1 MEKEWATL
9 ETLQQD
15 LIKRMKNQKED
26 EDNIEETLSQTEFI
40 FTEPAKIWKNST
52 YEIRQLLFMVRF
64 GGVLFYKKNE

>member
-1 MEKEWATL
+1 MEEEWATL

-15 LIKRMKNQKED
+15 LVNRMKNQKED

-40 FTEPAKIWKNST
+40 FTEPVQIWKNSS

-64 GGVLFYKKNE
+64 GGVLYYKKNE